1 MSAYDDP
8 GPAQGLSGP
17 AAVAEPRDPALDP
30 DAVTLPK
37 DRMALLFL
45 VMLVTA
51 AGNTA
56 MQSVMPS
63 IGTRLQV
70 PDFWISLAYSWSAVL
85 WMATA
90 PFWARRSDRRGRKAM
105 MAIGL
110 TGFIASFGLC
120 GLVLLGGLAGWYGL
134 TATLLLFALAR
145 SFYGGFGSAAPPA
158 VQAYVASRTSP
169 AERTK
174 ALSLITSSFG
184 LGTVLGPAL
193 APFLI
198 LPHVGLVSPF
208 FSFALFAV
216 VVLIALRLRLPND
229 DPKYAGRG
237 EVMAAPFSA
246 SSNSDG
252 RRREIDDQDPIDE
265 TSRVAVDAYGAEALP
280 ENPGRLRWRDPRL
293 RPWLITGLLG
303 GHAQAM
309 VLGIIGFLLLDRLG
323 LRADPDA
330 GAAPIGLVLMLGA
343 VATLLAQWG
352 LIPMLHMGP
361 RSAALWGMVLAAAGT
376 LVIALGSELN
386 STAIGFALA
395 SLGFGLY
402 RPGFTAGASLA
413 VSRAEQGQSA
423 GIVAAVNG
431 AAYVIAPAFG
441 VWLYNTSPWAAWSTI
456 LVLCGSVLALG
467 WKGMR
472 SDGVFA

>member
-1 MSAYDDP
+1 
-8 GPAQGLSGP
+8 
-17 AAVAEPRDPALDP
+17 
-30 DAVTLPK
+30 
-37 DRMALLFL
+37 MALLFL

-70 PDFWISLAYSWSAVL
+70 PDFAISLAYSWSALL
-85 WMATA
+85 WMAMA
-90 PFWARRSDRRGRKAM
+90 PMWARRSDKRGRKAM

-110 TGFIASFGLC
+110 LGFISSFTLC
-120 GLVLLGGLAGWYGL
+120 GLVLLGGLSGTFGL
-134 TATLLLFALAR
+134 LTTMLLFAAAR
-145 SFYGGFGSAAPPA
+145 SLYGGFGSAAPPA
-158 VQAYVASRTSP
+158 VQAYVASRTSR
-169 AERTK
+169 AERTQ

-198 LPHVGLVSPF
+198 LPGAGLVSPF

-216 VVLIALRLRLPND
+216 LVLVALRLRLPDD
-229 DPKYAGRG
+229 DPQFAGRG
-237 EVMAAPFSA
+237 DIMTVPFSA
-246 SSNSDG
+246 SSNS
-252 RRREIDDQDPIDE
+252 RRMHGHPDE
-265 TSRVAVDAYGAEALP
+265 EERAAVDAYGAEAVRIEP
-280 ENPGRLRWRDPRL
+280 KRISWRDPRL
-293 RPWLITGLLG
+293 RPWLMTGLLG

-323 LRADPDA
+323 LRSDPDA
-330 GAAPIGLVLMLGA
+330 GAGPIGLVLMSGA

-352 LIPMLHMGP
+352 LIPMLHLGP
-361 RSAALWGMVLAAAGT
+361 RGAALWGMALAAAGT
-376 LVIALGSELN
+376 LVIAFGTDLHT
-386 STAIGFALA
+386 TAVGFALA

-431 AAYVIAPAFG
+431 AAYIVAPAIG
-441 VWLYNTSPWAAWSTI
+441 VWLYNHSPWVAWSVI
-456 LVLCGSVLALG
+456 LTLCAAVLLLG
-467 WKGMR
+467 WRGMR
-472 SDGVFA
+472 SDAELERG

>member
-8 GPAQGLSGP
+8 GPSQGLSGP
-17 AAVAEPRDPALDP
+17 AAVAGPRDPALDP
-30 DAVTLPK
+30 SAVTLPR
-37 DRMALLFL
+37 DRMALLYL

-70 PDFWISLAYSWSAVL
+70 PDFWISLAYSWSALL
-85 WMATA
+85 WMAMA

-110 TGFIASFGLC
+110 IGFIFSFGLC

-184 LGTVLGPAL
+184 LGTMLGPAL

-198 LPHVGLVSPF
+198 LPGVGLVSPF

-216 VVLIALRLRLPND
+216 VVLIALRLRLPDD
-229 DPKYAGRG
+229 DPQYAGRG

-246 SSNSDG
+246 SSNSAG
-252 RRREIDDQDPIDE
+252 RRREIEEED
-265 TSRVAVDAYGAEALP
+265 RVAVDAFGAEAVSEQP
-280 ENPGRLRWRDPRL
+280 SRLRWRDLRI

-323 LRADPDA
+323 LRSDPDA
-330 GAAPIGLVLMLGA
+330 GAGPIGLVLMLGA

-352 LIPMLHMGP
+352 LIPMLHLGP
-361 RSAALWGMVLAAAGT
+361 RSAALWGMALAAAGT
-376 LVIALGSELN
+376 LVIALATQLN

-402 RPGFTAGASLA
+402 RPGFTAGASLS

-441 VWLYNTSPWAAWSTI
+441 VWLYNTSPWMAWSTI
-456 LVLCGSVLALG
+456 LALCASVLAVG